1 MEIEP
6 IRIPSN
12 IIREIPPPITRPV
25 PRPVVD
31 GLERPVVDVPGY
43 EFDYPTI
50 DVPTEQDFQ
59 EQLQQ
64 PPPPVPDVDIPTR
77 DLPDNVQVDVPG
89 VGPVDLPPIAP
100 LVTAGATAA
109 VTAVVAL
116 GSTVLLNQL
125 KDKFLGPVIDRL
137 SKRSKKKKRKTK
149 KPVLH
154 FMQSENGVSVMEYSA
169 KGTRLVTV
177 TDNIEQY
184 LRDQIDIDSLYE
196 YDNKL
201 IIDSGIKELL
211 TKEGQKR
218 FKKHLV
224 PPSAIVKKLSAKFS
238 L

>member
-6 IRIPSN
+6 IRIPHN
-12 IIREIPPPITRPV
+12 IIDVIPPPVTRPMT
-25 PRPVVD
+25 RPVVD
-31 GLERPVVDVPGY
+31 ELERPVVDVPGY
-43 EFDYPTI
+43 EFEYPTI
-50 DVPTEQDFQ
+50 DVPTEQEFQ

-64 PPPPVPDVDIPTR
+64 PPPPPSPEVNIPTR
-77 DLPDNVQVDVPG
+77 DLPNNVQVEVPG
-89 VGPVDLPPIAP
+89 VGTVDLPPVAQA
-100 LVTAGATAA
+100 VTAGAAAA
-109 VTAVVAL
+109 VTAVVAI
-116 GSTVLLNQL
+116 GTTVLINQL
-125 KDKFLGPVIDRL
+125 KDKFLGPLIDRL
-137 SKRSKKKKRKTK
+137 SKKSKKKRKTK

-169 KGTRLVTV
+169 NGTRLVTT

-201 IIDSGIKELL
+201 IIDTGIKELL

-218 FKKHLV
+218 FKKHLT
-224 PPSAIVKKLSAKFS
+224 PPSVMVKKLSAKFS